1 MGINIVVDSNNNE
14 FHENNNNNLDY
25 SNYTKIKIFKLKNN
39 FNNLKNE
46 KNNIQND
53 NDINNKILE
62 YNLFLNNKNNETED
76 ILLLIII
83 TKFPNFLDLNCLYNI
98 NMNKNI
104 DFILL
109 KVLTNN
115 FENINFKSYF
125 FIIYKKRKKK
135 LFNSIKLFNQ
145 FLNKLE
151 NNKIIE
157 YYKNKNFEELT
168 MIKINN
174 LKNSSKNIF
183 IKIISFIIYKY
194 NQNSKEFL
202 KNRILIEKQKCLNI
216 LKNNNNS
223 NNNLKSILTLD
234 TSNFDNN
241 NSNIENNNYKKENY
255 NEIISNFMYLSN
267 YEIAKNNK
275 ILLELGITHIIN
287 LSQDNCLNINEKQ
300 YHYLSFNLKDNNFEN
315 IECIFFLCYEF
326 IENCKKNNGKILIHC
341 FKGISRSVAIIMSYL
356 IIDKKISSNE
366 AFKYIQ
372 NKRKIS
378 NPNLGFLFQ
387 LNYLYQ
393 KITCNINFIE
403 IFAVT
408 SFQIEQPDLI
418 VCRNIYINFIDN
430 NKIPKI
436 DERGIYIVCN
446 RNIIFLLICNNI
458 FKNNIITYL
467 IEAKKYIE
475 LLKKYENI
483 NKEAKIIIIYQ
494 NKEYVEFNKFLLDNN
509 LNLTYGLNEKLDK
522 YYIELNI
529 LKYNDIINIEKMFYL
544 YPSEIGNEIIN
555 LDDLKNNSF
564 IVCTYNN
571 KKDNIKKIF
580 IWKGIDFKIESLK
593 MNNYINL
600 IKSKFCDNNHKYNEI
615 YEIYGKESAEFY
627 SLILY

>member
-194 NQNSKEFL
+194 NQNSKEFF
-202 KNRILIEKQKCLNI
+202 KNKILIEKQKCLNI

>member
-223 NNNLKSILTLD
+223 NINLKSILTLD

-436 DERGIYIVCN
+436 DERGLYIICN

>member
-223 NNNLKSILTLD
+223 NINLKSILTLD